1 MKQSPLPKAL
11 GFLFFVLGIMYFA
24 VAAEDPLASIKK
36 FYADTS
42 AAIELGRKGE
52 GGGLYSTEIL
62 INSHNLSWRAVGNY
76 SKKVV
81 FWYTDQPEFA
91 SYENKPETSVLAK
104 VEVKTTAA
112 VRSEYEEFF
121 FQDGALVFTYRQSRA
136 GEEPPSE
143 MRYYFQN
150 NALLKLVTGNTAA
163 TEKPDISPIL
173 KTAASYQQ
181 LFLAT
186 FR

>member
-1 MKQSPLPKAL
+1 MKQSPLAKAL

-62 INSHNLSWRAVGNY
+62 INSHNLPWRAVGNY
-76 SKKVV
+76 SKKIV
-81 FWYTDQPEFA
+81 FWYSDQPEFA
-91 SYENKPETSVLAK
+91 STDNKSETSVLGK

-112 VRSEYEEFF
+112 VRSEYEEFL
-121 FQDGALVFTYRQSRA
+121 FQEGGLVFYYQQSRA
-136 GEEPPSE
+136 GKEPQEEA
-143 MRYYFQN
+143 RYYIQN
-150 NALLKLVTGNTAA
+150 NELLKLLRGNQGAA
-163 TEKPDISPIL
+163 EKPDISPIL

>member
-1 MKQSPLPKAL
+1 MKQSFLAKII
-11 GFLFFVLGIMYFA
+11 GFLFFTLGIVFPSP
-24 VAAEDPLASIKK
+24 AAEDPVASIKK
-36 FYADTS
+36 AYAETS

-52 GGGLYSTEIL
+52 GGGLYSNEVS
-62 INSHNLSWRAVGNY
+62 INSHGLSWRAVGNY

-91 SYENKPETSVLAK
+91 SYQNKPETSVLAK

-143 MRYYFQN
+143 IRYYFQN
-150 NALLKLVTGNTAA
+150 NALLKLVTGNQAA
-163 TEKPDISPIL
+163 AHKPDIAPVL
-173 KTAASYQQ
+173 KQAAAYQQ
-181 LFLAT
+181 LFLMT
-186 FR
+186 FQ

>member
-1 MKQSPLPKAL
+1 MKQSPLAKAL
-11 GFLFFVLGIMYFA
+11 GFLIFFLGIMYFA
-24 VAAEDPLASIKK
+24 VAAEDPVASIKK
-36 FYADTS
+36 AYAETS
-42 AAIELGRKGE
+42 TAIELGRKGE
-52 GGGLYSTEIL
+52 GGGLYSNEVS
-62 INSHNLSWRAVGNY
+62 INSHGLSWRAVGNY

-91 SYENKPETSVLAK
+91 SYQNKPETSVLAK

-143 MRYYFQN
+143 IRYYFQN
-150 NALLKLVTGNTAA
+150 NALLKLVTGNQAA
-163 TEKPDISPIL
+163 AHKPDIAPVL
-173 KTAASYQQ
+173 KQAAAYQQ
-181 LFLAT
+181 LFLMT
-186 FR
+186 FK